1 MMQLI
6 IGFKNTNMTDKRK
19 ELYAKYDQ
27 LEDQRE
33 ELVKKMNRFY
43 ERGDALK
50 IKIYEMELKIKAIA
64 KEIKKC

>member
-1 MMQLI
+1 
-6 IGFKNTNMTDKRK
+6 MTDKRK

>member
-1 MMQLI
+1 
-6 IGFKNTNMTDKRK
+6 MTDKRK

-33 ELVKKMNRFY
+33 ELVKKMNRYY

>member
-1 MMQLI
+1 
-6 IGFKNTNMTDKRK
+6 MTDKRK
-19 ELYAKYDQ
+19 ELYIKYDQ

-33 ELVKKMNRFY
+33 ELVKKMNRYY

-50 IKIYEMELKIKAIA
+50 IKIYEMEQKIKAIA

>member
-1 MMQLI
+1 
-6 IGFKNTNMTDKRK
+6 MTDKRK

-33 ELVKKMNRFY
+33 ELVRKMNKYY

-50 IKIYEMELKIKAIA
+50 IKIYELELKIKTVA
-64 KEIKKC
+64 KELKR